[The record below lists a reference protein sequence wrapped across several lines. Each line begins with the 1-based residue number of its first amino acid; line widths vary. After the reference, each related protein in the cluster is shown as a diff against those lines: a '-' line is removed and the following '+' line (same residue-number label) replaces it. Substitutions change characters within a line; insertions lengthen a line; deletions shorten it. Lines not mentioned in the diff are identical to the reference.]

1 MNRDTFSLFQGGGIA
16 INVVDNLMVAH
27 HQASGTSATFDV
39 ALKGESD
46 GHISHHKP
54 IGEPIKIHH
63 PTSLTATAS
72 SSDKSTSGLATNSV
86 TFYMMLAFYNQGAVS
101 KGVFLKTHNQS
112 LRSAVFESV
121 LRPMRL
127 VRQTLSCPFLSKV
140 LEAELPSLS
149 SQTRNIKTLG

>member
-1 MNRDTFSLFQGGGIA
+1 MTLVNQAECSEYLLPFQGGGIA

-72 SSDKSTSGLATNSV
+72 SSDKSTSGLAWPLTQI
-86 TFYMMLAFYNQGAVS
+86 L
-101 KGVFLKTHNQS
+101 LCW
-112 LRSAVFESV
+112 LSAI
-121 LRPMRL
+121 
-127 VRQTLSCPFLSKV
+127 KV
-140 LEAELPSLS
+140 
-149 SQTRNIKTLG
+149 QCQKVCF